1 MKEITEI
8 IKSFEIANKQGLKTA
23 LATVVNVVGSSYRR
37 AGARM
42 LVTEDGMLT
51 GAISGGCLEGDAL
64 KKALLAIYENKNK
77 LVTYDTSDSDD
88 AKFGVQLG
96 CNGIV
101 HILFEPINK
110 GIENNPI
117 ALLKKIISERKEAVL
132 TTFFSLE
139 DKNFQIG
146 TKYLIN
152 KSEILENT
160 QTAISSELEKNSKQ
174 DAISVLE
181 NKISISKDYKLEDK
195 TISSFI
201 EFVKPVISIV
211 IFGAGN
217 DVLPL
222 VSLCNLLG
230 WHATII
236 DGRRS
241 HATKERFANA
251 GNIFISD
258 AENALENVTI
268 DEQTFFIVMTHNYNY
283 DIEILRQLSQIDCR
297 YIGILGPKKKLH
309 RMFDELSEKGTFI
322 DESQKEK
329 IFSPIG
335 LDLGAETSEE
345 IALSIVAE
353 IQAFIANKNAQPLRL
368 KEENIH
374 S

>member
-8 IKSFEIANKQGLKTA
+8 IKSFEIANKQGLRTA

-42 LVTEDGMLT
+42 LVTENGMLT

-110 GIENNPI
+110 EIENNPI
-117 ALLKKIISERKEAVL
+117 GLLKKIISERKQAVL
-132 TTFFSLE
+132 ITFFSLE

-181 NKISISKDYKLEDK
+181 NKVSISKDYKLEDK

-222 VSLCNLLG
+222 VSLCYLLG
-230 WHATII
+230 WQTTII

-258 AENALENVTI
+258 AESALENVKI

-309 RMFDELSEKGTFI
+309 RMFDELSGKGTFFY
-322 DESQKEK
+322 ESQKEK